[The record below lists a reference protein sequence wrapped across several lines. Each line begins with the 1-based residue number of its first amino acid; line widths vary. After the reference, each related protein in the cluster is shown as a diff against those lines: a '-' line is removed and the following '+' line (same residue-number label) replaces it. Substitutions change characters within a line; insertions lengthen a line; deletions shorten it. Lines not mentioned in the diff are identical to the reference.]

1 MIRMYF
7 KKFVTVPGM
16 IADAKPSARRWPDNS
31 PADRPAQARTAEAD
45 NHAAQ
50 STHRRAEA

>member
-31 PADRPAQARTAEAD
+31 PADRPARTAEAD